1 MALDVPVFVVINKI
15 DACSEKALKQT
26 LSTIEFLLKSPGCGK
41 IPLIVESD
49 DDAVLAAQRFV
60 EPRICPVFSISC
72 VTGRNLDLL
81 KKFLNVLPPL
91 TNNNNEMNM
100 QQLTEF
106 RVDEVYLKKKPGH
119 ILAGMLMKGT
129 IQEQEKLL
137 LGPFELGEFIPI
149 EVQTAQRYKG
159 VRC

>member
-1 MALDVPVFVVINKI
+1 MSFLFTYSLKAKKSILLVTSFISFVFKFFVYSYKFEKI
-15 DACSEKALKQT
+15 LFKL
-26 LSTIEFLLKSPGCGK
+26 EF
-41 IPLIVESD
+41 
-49 DDAVLAAQRFV
+49 F
-60 EPRICPVFSISC
+60 
-72 VTGRNLDLL
+72 LDLL

-91 TNNNNEMNM
+91 TNNNNDINM

-106 RVDEVYLKKKPGH
+106 RVDEVYFKKKPGH

-159 VRC
+159 FK